1 MNDFKTDP
9 ISRLKENKGHTS
21 QIKITKQ
28 VFNRTDDNFDI
39 FHQCYPILN
48 ARITHR

>member
-21 QIKITKQ
+21 QIKITYK
-28 VFNRTDDNFDI
+28 FLTGLNK
-39 FHQCYPILN
+39 FHGPLSVKWN
-48 ARITHR
+48 KFGTSE